1 MKKAT
6 KGPQVKWLQ
15 EKSPKS
21 KGPKSKSDRARPTCL
36 KVSNEKIHKDLMLEI
51 QTIKK
56 KTEVK

>member
-21 KGPKSKSDRARPTCL
+21 KGPKSKSDWG
-36 KVSNEKIHKDLMLEI
+36 
-51 QTIKK
+51 
-56 KTEVK
+56 